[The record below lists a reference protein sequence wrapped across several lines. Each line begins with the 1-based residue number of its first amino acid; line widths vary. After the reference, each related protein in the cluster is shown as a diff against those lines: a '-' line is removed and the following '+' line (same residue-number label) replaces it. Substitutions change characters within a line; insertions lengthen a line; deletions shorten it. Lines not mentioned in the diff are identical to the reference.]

1 MKKFDILFESIMEKL
16 EQEQIPQENVT
27 SCIQPFGVNELIEAL
42 KAKPE
47 LVTEFYP
54 RNNEYRIKFAAH
66 EFRKQYDRNATS
78 PGWALYNI
86 CKNIWP
92 DSTKKNTVLRWEDV
106 PIHVDAEYISIDK

>member
-16 EQEQIPQENVT
+16 EQEQIPQENVA

-47 LVTEFYP
+47 LVTKFYP
-54 RNNEYRIKFAAH
+54 RYNEYRIKFAPH
-66 EFRKQYDRNATS
+66 EFRKQYDRNATN

-86 CKNIWP
+86 CKNIWS
-92 DSTKKNTVLRWEDV
+92 DSKNTVSRWEDV
-106 PIHVDAEYISIDK
+106 PIHVYGEYISIDK